1 MKRSAALMLA
11 LIMLITLLPISTAQA
26 AADYS
31 WIKVKL
37 STNNAT
43 SLTIYASGKYFIKEN
58 GAEFTGGT
66 VSVRSNG
73 DGTMTL
79 SHSSL
84 GDVYTG
90 SSLSIMKADISRNA
104 GYLKLNGRC
113 YLGHFNLKC
122 ISSGY
127 IRVVNEVPL
136 AHYLYGV
143 VGYEMS
149 NTFPIEAL
157 KAQAIAAK
165 CYVFSKLNMS
175 GDYYI
180 GDTSSEQVYKGYD
193 ASYTNVIEAV
203 DSTLDQVL
211 AVDGKLLCT
220 YYAASNGG
228 ETLLPSQAWPSKNV
242 TDKGYSIAL
251 DPYDLANAYSK
262 METIKIPIN
271 MPGSISQNL
280 MNMLLTK
287 ASSAL
292 GYSVNQINSISSVE
306 LHDPKYSGTTRCMNK
321 CTITFTVSQS
331 GANAQTVNLTFY
343 TSEFGSYGVTADST
357 LRSYWGEMTSSGY
370 YHIYHVRFGHG
381 VGLSQRGAQA
391 RAQAGQSYKDIL
403 NFYYPGASFAT
414 INVSTPQSPSN
425 SVGESAP
432 EGNYVQAV
440 TTGNVRMRSGAGTNY
455 SSLGTVPEGS
465 EIYVYEIVNGWAYAA
480 YDGKLGYISGKY
492 VSYPNGT
499 PAPTPTPEA
508 TPSPTPGVVDDGT
521 IAFGSVNGQGVN
533 LRIGPA
539 TSYQSI
545 AKLDKGTELNI
556 YSSTNGWYAV
566 KTADGKTGYMI
577 ATYVSITG
585 YPVTDSDA
593 EKEEEVTDTPETGGD
608 ENTEA
613 EGTPGAEP
621 TPEPEAT
628 GPAVIAY
635 GKVTGQGVNFRTG
648 PATSYQSMKKLD
660 KGTEMEIY
668 AQSGSWYYG
677 KADDTVGYISG
688 GYVEIT
694 GKPEATPEPPKT
706 EPPAEGGSDAEGET
720 GAETTPSPEPEEDA
734 NYTTMQVGKINA
746 SGVSMRIGP
755 GTSYTRLKKLSKD
768 TGVYILGKKDSWYN
782 VQTGGIQGYVY
793 DDYVTI
799 TGTEKVDSS
808 GNVVGENENL
818 SGATGKGETTGNVRL
833 RKGSSTDTE
842 AIATLKKGTKL
853 TLYGTQNGWYIVKL
867 EDGTG
872 GYVSSKYVK
881 VTEAYGNVSEEAGS
895 EETETSIGTGTLSTN
910 VNFRQGPSTSAKKLT
925 TISKGSSVTLY
936 SLNDGW
942 YEAEYK
948 GNRGYL
954 YAKYVVKDATVGTN
968 NVGTT
973 DTENTNGETGSNTDS
988 VITVENGSTAT
999 LSKGVMTTS
1008 GVNFRKG
1015 PGTDYDKYETLDKGD
1030 ELEIIGQTGTWYYV
1044 VCKGKVGFVST
1055 AYVSVKSAGSVS
1067 IQQVSSSIKAQTCKV
1082 NASGVNLR
1090 IGPSTGHNSLSKLS
1104 EGTEVTVYYV
1114 TGDWCF
1120 VKCGSV
1126 YGFVHDDYLTVA

>member
-11 LIMLITLLPISTAQA
+11 IIMLITLLPISTAQA
-26 AADYS
+26 ASDYS

-84 GDVYTG
+84 GDIYTG

-104 GYLKLNGRC
+104 GYLKLNSRC

-211 AVDGKLLCT
+211 SVDGKLLCT

-242 TDKGYSIAL
+242 SNKGYSIEL
-251 DPYDLANAYSK
+251 DSYDLSNAYSK

-271 MPGSISQNL
+271 MAGSISQNL
-280 MNMLLTK
+280 MSMMLSK
-287 ASSAL
+287 ASKAL

-306 LHDPKYSGTTRCMNK
+306 LHDPKYSGTTRCMDK
-321 CTITFTVSQS
+321 CTITFTASQS
-331 GANAQTVNLTFY
+331 GSNAQTVKLTFY
-343 TSEFGSYGVTADST
+343 TSEFGTYGVTADST

-381 VGLSQRGAQA
+381 VGMSQRGAQA
-391 RAQAGQSYKDIL
+391 RAQAGHSYKDIL
-403 NFYYPGASFAT
+403 KFYYPGASFAS
-414 INVSTPQSPSN
+414 INVSSPNSPSN

-465 EIYVYEIVNGWAYAA
+465 EIYVYEIDNGWAYAA

-499 PAPTPTPEA
+499 PAPTEAPEV
-508 TPSPTPGVVDDGT
+508 TPSPTPSVVDDGT
-521 IAFGSVNGQGVN
+521 IAFGSVNGHKVN
-533 LRIGPA
+533 LRTGPA
-539 TSYQSI
+539 TSYDSI
-545 AKLDKGTELNI
+545 ARLDKGTELNI
-556 YSSTNGWYAV
+556 YASTNGWYAV
-566 KTADGKTGYMI
+566 KTAAGQQGYMI
-577 ATYVSITG
+577 STYVSITG
-585 YPVTDSDA
+585 YPSLDSDA
-593 EKEEEVTDTPETGGD
+593 DEEEEVTDTPGEGTENEDAEAGENDETETQPDTEVETG
-608 ENTEA
+608 
-613 EGTPGAEP
+613 
-621 TPEPEAT
+621 PE
-628 GPAVIAY
+628 VIAY

-660 KGTEMEIY
+660 KGTELELY
-668 AQSGSWYYG
+668 AHSGSWYYC
-677 KADDTVGYISG
+677 KAADTVGYISS

-694 GKPEATPEPPKT
+694 GKPET
-706 EPPAEGGSDAEGET
+706 EPPRTDAEASDNDADDDSDADGEKDET
-720 GAETTPSPEPEEDA
+720 AEENK

-746 SGVSMRIGP
+746 SGVSFRIGP

-782 VQTGGIQGYVY
+782 VQTGGIKGYVY
-793 DDYVTI
+793 DDYVTV
-799 TGTEKVDSS
+799 TGTEKVDAS

-833 RKGSSTDTE
+833 REGSSTDTKT
-842 AIATLKKGTKL
+842 ITTLSKGTAL
-853 TLYGTQNGWYIVKL
+853 TLYGMQNGWYVVKL
-867 EDGTG
+867 PDGTG

-881 VTEAYGNVSEEAGS
+881 VTQAYGNVSEEAGS
-895 EETETSIGTGTLSTN
+895 EESETSIGTGTLSAN

-925 TISKGSSVTLY
+925 TIPKGSEVTLFA
-936 SLNDGW
+936 LKDGW

-954 YAKYVVKDATVGTN
+954 YAKYVAKNATVGTN
-968 NVGTT
+968 NVGTVDKENEDNSSST
-973 DTENTNGETGSNTDS
+973 DNM
-988 VITVENGSTAT
+988 ITVDSGSTAT
-999 LSKGVMTTS
+999 LSKGVTTGA

-1015 PGTDYDKYETLDKGD
+1015 PGTDYDKYDSLAKGT

-1044 VCKGKVGFVST
+1044 VCKGNVGFIST
-1055 AYVSVKSAGSVS
+1055 AYVSVTSAGSAG

-1090 IGPSTGHNSLSKLS
+1090 IGPSTGHTSLDKLSKD
-1104 EGTEVTVYYV
+1104 TQVTVYYV